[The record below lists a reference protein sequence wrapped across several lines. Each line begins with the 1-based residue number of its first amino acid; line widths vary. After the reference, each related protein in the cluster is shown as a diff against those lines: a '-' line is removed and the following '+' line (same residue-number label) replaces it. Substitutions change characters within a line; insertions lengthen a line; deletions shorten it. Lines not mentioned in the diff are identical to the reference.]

1 MNLYSA
7 TFYYPQEKD
16 KIISQLVR
24 QGGNV
29 YDNLIVVNSY
39 NGLNQKMVK
48 NMLYYIM
55 QKKNYHM
62 RNLVKI

>member
-16 KIISQLVR
+16 KIISQLVI
-24 QGGNV
+24 QGGHV

-39 NGLNQKMVK
+39 NDWNQKNGEK
-48 NMLYYIM
+48 YAILYHAEKELSYEE
-55 QKKNYHM
+55 
-62 RNLVKI
+62 LS